1 MTGNRRLTVDE
12 RDIYR
17 KLTELAD
24 SGQAAVLA
32 TVVKTRL
39 STPRHEGS
47 KMIVMAGGQ
56 LSGEVT
62 DPPADWSEFN
72 DEEIIQLETRPE
84 DPYSVNIWMIASGP
98 NLYVA
103 TGDDPTRWSRILEE
117 NPDVRVR
124 IRGLIYEL
132 EAHRVEDVVEKT
144 AIGNEYVRKYDVD
157 DDDNWVEEGQLFR
170 LDRR

>member
-1 MTGNRRLTVDE
+1 MTQGIAGRQTPHQTG
-12 RDIYR
+12 
-17 KLTELAD
+17 KLPEQSPGFRSAIGLLLIAIAATL
-24 SGQAAVLA
+24 SGCAE
-32 TVVKTRL
+32 
-39 STPRHEGS
+39 PF
-47 KMIVMAGGQ
+47 IVMAGGQ

-72 DEEIIQLETRPE
+72 DEEIIQLEARPE

-98 NLYVA
+98 DLYVA
-103 TGDDPTRWSRILEE
+103 TGDDPTRWSRILDE

-132 EAHRVEDVVEKT
+132 EAHRVDDVVEKT
-144 AIGNEYVRKYDVD
+144 AIGNEYVSKYDVD

>member
-1 MTGNRRLTVDE
+1 MTQGIAGRQTPHQTG
-12 RDIYR
+12 
-17 KLTELAD
+17 KLPEQSPGFRSVIGLLLIAVTATL
-24 SGQAAVLA
+24 SGCAE
-32 TVVKTRL
+32 
-39 STPRHEGS
+39 PF
-47 KMIVMAGGQ
+47 IVMAGGQ

-98 NLYVA
+98 DLYVA
-103 TGDDPTRWSRILEE
+103 TGDDPTRWSNILDE

-124 IRGLIYEL
+124 IRGRIYEL
-132 EAHRVEDVVEKT
+132 EAYRVEDVEEKT
-144 AIGNEYVRKYDVD
+144 AIGAEYVRKYDVD

>member
-1 MTGNRRLTVDE
+1 MTQGIAGRQTPSQTRTLSEQSPGFRSVIGLLLIAVAAT
-12 RDIYR
+12 
-17 KLTELAD
+17 L
-24 SGQAAVLA
+24 SGCAE
-32 TVVKTRL
+32 
-39 STPRHEGS
+39 PF
-47 KMIVMAGGQ
+47 IVMAGGQ

-98 NLYVA
+98 DLYVA

>member
-1 MTGNRRLTVDE
+1 MTQGM
-12 RDIYR
+12 
-17 KLTELAD
+17 AD
-24 SGQAAVLA
+24 RQPPRQTRGASAQSSRFRSAIGLLLVAMAATLSGCAE
-32 TVVKTRL
+32 
-39 STPRHEGS
+39 PF
-47 KMIVMAGGQ
+47 IVMAGGE
-56 LSGEVT
+56 LTGEVT

-98 NLYVA
+98 DLYVA
-103 TGDDPTRWSRILEE
+103 TGDDPTRWSRIIEE

-124 IRGLIYEL
+124 IRGRIYEL
-132 EAHRVEDVVEKT
+132 EAYRVEDVEEKT
-144 AIGNEYVRKYDVD
+144 AIGNEYVRKYKVD